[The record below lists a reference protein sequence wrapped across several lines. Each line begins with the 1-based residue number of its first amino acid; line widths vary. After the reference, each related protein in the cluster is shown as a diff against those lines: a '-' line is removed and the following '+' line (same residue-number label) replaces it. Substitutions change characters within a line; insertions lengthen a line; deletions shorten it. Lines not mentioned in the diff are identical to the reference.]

1 MVDSGKKTKPQS
13 KQDDDEGVVVDPVIT
28 VSDIQVYENA
38 SPSSTVSAE
47 ENSVEVASSTSGEVT
62 SAETVAPTNE
72 DDANPINRY
81 CKCTSFEC
89 DCCREFSLPLVP
101 IRGPGCANI
110 RYLDGDRMS
119 VGIKFGNRVLANRII
134 SGMEFSPLRDFS
146 ATLTFR
152 FSEIGR
158 KETPMCM
165 PLPGGF
171 TNFCGR
177 IYGISKKNEDFKACL
192 GLELRADEEVEAAL
206 RVSCFAFGPK
216 GLKVME
222 AEPIPVAPVKQEED
236 GESTDR
242 NCFCA

>member
-1 MVDSGKKTKPQS
+1 MLYDVAQDGVLLITKNLFSFHLFPGPQVVDSGKKTKLQS

-47 ENSVEVASSTSGEVT
+47 ENSVEVSSSTSAESTSTETDVT
-62 SAETVAPTNE
+62 PTNE

-134 SGMEFSPLRDFS
+134 SGRKFFLC
-146 ATLTFR
+146 
-152 FSEIGR
+152 EILAQR
-158 KETPMCM
+158 
-165 PLPGGF
+165 
-171 TNFCGR
+171 
-177 IYGISKKNEDFKACL
+177 
-192 GLELRADEEVEAAL
+192 
-206 RVSCFAFGPK
+206 
-216 GLKVME
+216 
-222 AEPIPVAPVKQEED
+222 
-236 GESTDR
+236 
-242 NCFCA
+242 